1 MYANSKYVYWG
12 SWVSND
18 ILQISR
24 TIYSWILGDILH
36 LGIGGQF
43 TLDGYWGTFYTWVLG
58 GHFTLGYW
66 GDILHLG
73 IRTFYTWVLGTVM
86 CTKGESLHVVL
97 AERFKVCGYY

>member
-43 TLDGYWGTFYTWVLG
+43 TLDGYRRTVYT
-58 GHFTLGYW
+58 
-66 GDILHLG
+66 
-73 IRTFYTWVLGTVM
+73 
-86 CTKGESLHVVL
+86 
-97 AERFKVCGYY
+97 

>member
-58 GHFTLGYW
+58 GHFTLGYQ
-66 GDILHLG
+66 DVLHLG
-73 IRTFYTWVLGTVM
+73 IGD
-86 CTKGESLHVVL
+86 SHVH
-97 AERFKVCGYY
+97 